1 MKKLK
6 SKKHSKKKSEIN
18 SGISVTKKTTSVKAV
33 YSLNVSADIID
44 FRDKLYIPTLV
55 EVQKEMDLE
64 NFLERT
70 SNNIPVLDQQ
80 REGSCTGFA
89 LATVAHYLLR
99 TRKSFPDNNNVSP
112 HMIYELAKKYDE
124 WPGTDYSGSNA
135 RGAIKAWHKHGI
147 CSETLWSTSDKSELF
162 DIIKAREA
170 LNRPLGAYFR
180 VNNKDIVAMHSSI
193 SETGILY
200 ATLETHNGW
209 DTVKKDGVIKFDVNT
224 FESAGGHA
232 IAIIGYDKTGF
243 WFQNSWGKTWGNKG
257 YARISYDDWL
267 INGWDVWA
275 VRLGVPIYLTEA
287 NQVTKGYSTA
297 RTSQT
302 SLSFNSLRPHIISI
316 GNNGLLEEKGTY
328 GNDDK
333 ELQIIFKQ
341 YFPEIT
347 KNWKKKRILIYAH
360 GGLTSEETAIQ
371 RLADYRN
378 TLLENEIFPIYIIW
392 HTSFWNTLKNILE
405 DTIRKRKSE
414 GFLNE
419 AWNFVIEKTDKFLEA
434 MSSAPGEKV
443 WNEIKEN
450 GLLATTDKL
459 NGGNRKF
466 IPYLHEILKNDSAAE
481 IHIAGH
487 SAGSIYLAP
496 FIQLFSAKGYIKNE
510 PLKNESGFGNKIKT
524 VTLWAPAI
532 TTELFKSTYFPLIN
546 SNQIEQFN
554 LFILDD
560 KTELDDNCAAIY
572 RKSLLYLVSC
582 SFEKHKSHPTDKNSG
597 EPLLGMHKWI
607 LNDSEIKNLF
617 DDKKCK
623 LILSPDSD
631 ISKPLTN
638 AKHHGDFDDD
648 NECLQTTL
656 SFILGLKKSGINF
669 NLTMNR
675 SVSSLSEQRN
685 AMLRKRIPEY

>member
-1 MKKLK
+1 MKK
-6 SKKHSKKKSEIN
+6 SNTKKPLKKKSVL
-18 SGISVTKKTTSVKAV
+18 ISRKSDTKKTTSKKDV
-33 YSLNVSADIID
+33 YSLNVTADIID
-44 FRDKLYIPTLV
+44 FRDKLYVPTLV
-55 EVQKEMDLE
+55 EVQKEMTLE
-64 NFLERT
+64 NFLKRT
-70 SNNIPVLDQQ
+70 SSKIPVLDQL

-89 LATVAHYLLR
+89 LATVANYLLR
-99 TRKSFPDNNNVSP
+99 TRRAFPDYKNVSP

-147 CSETLWSTSDKSELF
+147 CSDKMWSSSDKNILF
-162 DIIKAREA
+162 DIEKAKEA

-209 DTVKKDGVIKFDVNT
+209 DIIKKDGLIKFDMNT
-224 FESAGGHA
+224 YESAGGHA
-232 IAIIGYDKTGF
+232 IALIGYDKTGF
-243 WFQNSWGKTWGNKG
+243 WFQNSWGKSWGKKG

-267 INGWDVWA
+267 TNGWDVWA
-275 VRLGVPIYLTEA
+275 VRLGVPIHLTEA

-297 RTSQT
+297 RSSQT

-316 GNNGLLEEKGTY
+316 GNNGLLEEKGTF
-328 GNDDK
+328 GNDEK

-347 KNWKKKRILIYAH
+347 KNWKRKRILIYAH
-360 GGLTSEETAIQ
+360 GGLTAEESAIQ
-371 RLADYRN
+371 RLADYRS
-378 TLLENEIFPIYIIW
+378 TLLENEIFPVYFIW
-392 HTSFWNTLKNILE
+392 HTGFWDTLKSILE

-434 MSSAPGEKV
+434 MSSVPGEKI
-443 WNEIKEN
+443 WNEMKEN
-450 GLLATTDKL
+450 GLLASTDKL
-459 NGGNRKF
+459 NGGNRKI
-466 IPYLHEILKNDSAAE
+466 IPYLQEIIKNDSSAE

-496 FIQLFSAKGYIKNE
+496 FIQLYSTKGIINSK
-510 PLKNESGFGNKIKT
+510 PLRDETGFGNKLKT
-524 VTLWAPAI
+524 VTLWAPAV
-532 TTELFKSTYFPLIN
+532 TTELFKSTYLPLIN

-560 KTELDDNCAAIY
+560 KTELDDNCASVY
-572 RKSLLYLVSC
+572 RKSLLYLVSN
-582 SFEKHKSHPTDKNSG
+582 SFEKHKAHPSDKNSG
-597 EPLLGMHKWI
+597 EPLLGMQKWI
-607 LNDSEIKNLF
+607 LNDNELKKLF
-617 DDKKCK
+617 DNKKCR

-631 ISKPLTN
+631 ITKPLSN

-648 NECLQTTL
+648 NECLETTL
-656 SFILGLKKSGINF
+656 SSILGLGKSAVNF

-685 AMLRKRIPEY
+685 TMLRKEL